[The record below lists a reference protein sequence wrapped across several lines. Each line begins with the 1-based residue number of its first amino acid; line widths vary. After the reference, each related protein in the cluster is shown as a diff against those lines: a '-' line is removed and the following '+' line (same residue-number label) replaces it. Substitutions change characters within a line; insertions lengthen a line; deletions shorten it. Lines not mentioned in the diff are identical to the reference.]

1 MNKLLVLFI
10 VLCIVLYIMYCI
22 IYYVYSIMI
31 NIITKQSIMNKLL
44 VFK

>member
-10 VLCIVLYIMYCI
+10 VLCIVLNIMYCI
-22 IYYVYSIMI
+22 IYYVYIMI
-31 NIITKQSIMNKLL
+31 SITKQSIMNKVL